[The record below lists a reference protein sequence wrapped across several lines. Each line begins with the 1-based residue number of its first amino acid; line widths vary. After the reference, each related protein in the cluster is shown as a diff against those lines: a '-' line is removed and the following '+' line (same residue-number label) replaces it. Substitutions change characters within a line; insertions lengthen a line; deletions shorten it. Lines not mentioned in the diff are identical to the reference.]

1 MLRLSCY
8 IFCRLLKEGWW
19 GWGRGGLGSRTQSI
33 PKPTK
38 KPLQKESVMRSLQ
51 AQKKKVGNRDKFI
64 HSFIDAVSGFPQ
76 WLAFWHQHAPYMY
89 TATCI
94 SSHHSVVNKYVTKP
108 TSPHNPPT
116 QHGFL
121 SLRLSWVLWQKRLWK
136 KTVFFVWCVLF
147 SCFCCWKLLLFKKIL
162 QAFFE
167 CLMDKQNPSKK
178 ERERESLKL
187 MWFFYSGLRGNKCE
201 LLYSREFGIISCI
214 EEWTTNVVFPVLNVQ
229 VLRNCFL

>member
-1 MLRLSCY
+1 
-8 IFCRLLKEGWW
+8 
-19 GWGRGGLGSRTQSI
+19 
-33 PKPTK
+33 
-38 KPLQKESVMRSLQ
+38 LQKESVMRSLQ

-147 SCFCCWKLLLFKKIL
+147 SCSVVESCCFLKKSYKLFLSVWWTNKTHQRKR
-162 QAFFE
+162 
-167 CLMDKQNPSKK
+167 
-178 ERERESLKL
+178 ERERAWNWCDSFIQVLGE
-187 MWFFYSGLRGNKCE
+187 
-201 LLYSREFGIISCI
+201 
-214 EEWTTNVVFPVLNVQ
+214 TNVNFCILEN
-229 VLRNCFL
+229 LA